1 MMKKIKIIIE
11 RSKDHYSAYARNVE
25 GIYGAGNTVAEAKQ
39 SIFNAIE
46 LLKKYNEDNNI
57 PNILKGGYE
66 LVFKFD
72 TESLLNYYNGIFS
85 KAALE
90 RITGINQKQI
100 QHYSTGLKKP
110 RPTQIKRI
118 ETALHKLGAELL
130 AVEL

>member
-1 MMKKIKIIIE
+1 MKTIKIVIE
-11 RSKDHYSAYARNVE
+11 RSKDHYNAYAQDVK
-25 GIYGAGNTVAEAKQ
+25 GIYGAGDTVAEAKE
-39 SIFNAIE
+39 SILDSIR
-46 LLKKYNEDNNI
+46 LLKKYNEEKNI
-57 PNILKGGYE
+57 PKILKGEYQ
-66 LVFKFD
+66 LSFKFD

-90 RITGINQKQI
+90 RITGIHQKQI

-110 RPTQIKRI
+110 RTAQIKKI

>member
-1 MMKKIKIIIE
+1 MKKIKIIIE
-11 RSKDHYSAYARNVE
+11 RSKDHYNAYAENVK
-25 GIYGAGNTVAEAKQ
+25 GVYGAGDTVAEAKQ
-39 SIFNAIE
+39 SILDSIK
-46 LLKKYNEDNNI
+46 LLKKYNEDKNI
-57 PNILKGGYE
+57 PKILKGDYE

-100 QHYSTGLKKP
+100 QHYSTGLKRP
-110 RPTQIKRI
+110 RPTQVKRI

>member
-1 MMKKIKIIIE
+1 MKKIKIIIE
-11 RSKDHYSAYARNVE
+11 RSKDHFNAYAQDVE
-25 GIYGAGNTVAEAKQ
+25 GIYGAGETVAEAKQ
-39 SIFNAIE
+39 SIFDSIK
-46 LLKKYNEDNNI
+46 LLKKYNEDKNI
-57 PNILKGGYE
+57 PKILKDKYE
-66 LVFKFD
+66 LRFKFD

-110 RPTQIKRI
+110 RTAQIKKI
-118 ETALHKLGAELL
+118 ETALHKLGAELM